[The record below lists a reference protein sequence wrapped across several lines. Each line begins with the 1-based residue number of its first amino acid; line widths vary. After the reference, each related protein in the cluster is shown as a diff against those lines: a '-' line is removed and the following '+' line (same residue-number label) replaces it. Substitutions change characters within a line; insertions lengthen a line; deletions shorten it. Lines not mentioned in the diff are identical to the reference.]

1 MKKLLVLTVLFFL
14 LSVTNLFAD
23 CTTTI
28 SGGIIVNQT
37 WTQEGSP
44 YCVDGDIFVE
54 SLVIEPGVR
63 VEFSGNYVLEVEG
76 VLTAIGSEGAPILF
90 TKADAADGWQ
100 GILFDHTPAGSQLKH
115 CQIEYSINSGI
126 RIIDSIQVIENCSI
140 ANNHSDNRGGGISI
154 SLTSSTNELVLK
166 ECRICSN
173 TSLTHGGGIYINAS
187 TGSLTLMNCEINN
200 NRNNKDYNN
209 GNYHGGGIYCVSA
222 AAKLSLINCEVRD
235 NYAYS
240 RCRSRSCGAA
250 CYGGGVYVSKGN
262 ILFKNCI
269 IDSNSST
276 ASAGGDRTEYGYSYG
291 AGIYQSKGALLLTN
305 CIISNNSPVA
315 SGDKIYEYGGG
326 VYTADATISIEN
338 CTIAYNTKQGIF
350 NSDGIVTAI
359 NSIVYW
365 NSGTQF
371 SGNAMV
377 TYSDVEM
384 PDPMDIWPGEGNINA
399 DPFFENLFTLK
410 IRCDY
415 SPCVDAGSPQ
425 PWYND
430 LYFPPSCKTERNDMG
445 AHGGPLVSSCDV
457 GYCEGDFDKDGDVD
471 SSDLAVFA
479 ADFGR
484 TDCCPR

>member
-1 MKKLLVLTVLFFL
+1 MSELL
-14 LSVTNLFAD
+14 
-23 CTTTI
+23 
-28 SGGIIVNQT
+28 G
-37 WTQEGSP
+37 
-44 YCVDGDIFVE
+44 
-54 SLVIEPGVR
+54 R
-63 VEFSGNYVLEVEG
+63 
-76 VLTAIGSEGAPILF
+76 
-90 TKADAADGWQ
+90 
-100 GILFDHTPAGSQLKH
+100 
-115 CQIEYSINSGI
+115 
-126 RIIDSIQVIENCSI
+126 
-140 ANNHSDNRGGGISI
+140 
-154 SLTSSTNELVLK
+154 ST
-166 ECRICSN
+166 
-173 TSLTHGGGIYINAS
+173 
-187 TGSLTLMNCEINN
+187 
-200 NRNNKDYNN
+200 
-209 GNYHGGGIYCVSA
+209 
-222 AAKLSLINCEVRD
+222 
-235 NYAYS
+235 

-250 CYGGGVYVSKGN
+250 CYGGGVYLSKGN

-315 SGDKIYEYGGG
+315 SGDKIYERAGG

-338 CTIAYNTKQGIF
+338 CTIAYNTKEGIF

-371 SGNAMV
+371 SGNATV

-430 LYFPPSCKTERNDMG
+430 LYFPPSCKTDQRQLFFPGNDN
-445 AHGGPLVSSCDV
+445 
-457 GYCEGDFDKDGDVD
+457 
-471 SSDLAVFA
+471 
-479 ADFGR
+479 
-484 TDCCPR
+484 